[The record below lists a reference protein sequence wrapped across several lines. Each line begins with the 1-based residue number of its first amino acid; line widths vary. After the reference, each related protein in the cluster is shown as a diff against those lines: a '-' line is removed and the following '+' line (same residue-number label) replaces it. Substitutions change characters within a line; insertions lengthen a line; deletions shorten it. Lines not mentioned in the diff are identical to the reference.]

1 MDLFYVLLNYH
12 DFEANSRIYAE
23 MPWTLESK
31 VKIMKADAEQPS
43 SGMID
48 NTYAFFLEVAI
59 IHKLSSLDQTQ
70 NLCIRNSAQQII
82 EFALKLSISTTT
94 DH

>member
-12 DFEANSRIYAE
+12 DFEANNRIYAE
-23 MPWTLESK
+23 IPWTLESK
-31 VKIMKADAEQPS
+31 VKITKADAGQPPAA
-43 SGMID
+43 MID
-48 NTYAFFLEVAI
+48 NTYAFFLEIAV

-70 NLCIRNSAQQII
+70 NLCIRDSAQRII
-82 EFALKLSISTTT
+82 EFALKLSTSTAT

>member
-12 DFEANSRIYAE
+12 DFEVNSRIYAE

-31 VKIMKADAEQPS
+31 VKIMKADAEQSPS
-43 SGMID
+43 AMID
-48 NTYAFFLEVAI
+48 NTYAFFLEVAV

-70 NLCIRNSAQQII
+70 DLCIRDSAQRII
-82 EFALKLSISTTT
+82 EFALKLSTSTST